1 MSEEKGALIS
11 PTLEKIEIIFK
22 ANLDSNHKVRRMSLK
37 THTNLTQSQGTTAT
51 YLQRSDVETRR
62 GSDLRSQLLTNHSIG
77 KQSTKVKD
85 PKRRE

>member
-37 THTNLTQSQGTTAT
+37 THTNLTQSQRTT
-51 YLQRSDVETRR
+51 
-62 GSDLRSQLLTNHSIG
+62 HSIG